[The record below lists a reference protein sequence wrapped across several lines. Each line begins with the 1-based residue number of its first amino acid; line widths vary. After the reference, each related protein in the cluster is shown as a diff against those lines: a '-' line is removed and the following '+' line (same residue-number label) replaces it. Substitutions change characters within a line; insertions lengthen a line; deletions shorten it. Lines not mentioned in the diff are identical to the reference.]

1 MVLNYI
7 WVGFF
12 IVAFIVACIKYLA
25 FNEVQI
31 FSEIMNSTFSNAE
44 LGFELALFLTGVMAL
59 WMGIMKIGERG
70 GMVQILG
77 RITAPFFRQLFPEI
91 PKNHPVFGS
100 MLMNFS
106 ANMLGLDNAAT
117 PLGLKAMD
125 ELQSLNPSEDT
136 ASNAQIMFLV
146 LNTSGLTLIPVSVMA
161 VLAERGFEN
170 PAIVFLP
177 ILLATFFSS
186 LVGLIAVAT
195 LQRINLLKPVVL
207 AYLFGLGGVIALLFW
222 LLGSLPPEQLQHASS
237 GAANFILL
245 TIIVS
250 FIGVAA
256 FKKVNVY
263 EAFVDG
269 AKEGFGVAIKIIP
282 YLVAMLVAIGVFRA
296 CGALDFLIDGVG
308 WFCTQ
313 INVDPEWAKSLP
325 TAVMKPLSGSGA
337 RGAMVETIDHYGVS
351 SFPAFLS
358 AVMQG
363 STETTFYVLAV
374 YFGAVNIRKTRY
386 AVACGLLAD
395 LAGIIAAILISYWLF
410 QPA

>member
-1 MVLNYI
+1 M
-7 WVGFF
+7 
-12 IVAFIVACIKYLA
+12 
-25 FNEVQI
+25 
-31 FSEIMNSTFSNAE
+31 
-44 LGFELALFLTGVMAL
+44 
-59 WMGIMKIGERG
+59 
-70 GMVQILG
+70 
-77 RITAPFFRQLFPEI
+77 
-91 PKNHPVFGS
+91 
-100 MLMNFS
+100 
-106 ANMLGLDNAAT
+106 
-117 PLGLKAMD
+117 
-125 ELQSLNPSEDT
+125 
-136 ASNAQIMFLV
+136 
-146 LNTSGLTLIPVSVMA
+146 
-161 VLAERGFEN
+161 
-170 PAIVFLP
+170 
-177 ILLATFFSS
+177 
-186 LVGLIAVAT
+186 
-195 LQRINLLKPVVL
+195 
-207 AYLFGLGGVIALLFW
+207 
-222 LLGSLPPEQLQHASS
+222 
-237 GAANFILL
+237 
-245 TIIVS
+245 
-250 FIGVAA
+250 
-256 FKKVNVY
+256 Y